1 MRSELKDHVHIYKIL
16 NEHFGD
22 LHWWP
27 AETNDEILIG
37 SILTQNTSW
46 KNVEK
51 AILALKE
58 ENMLSLPAIAGA
70 NEEAIALRIRSSGFF
85 RQKASRIKSIAATI
99 VDQYGSID
107 AMQSLTTQDLAD
119 FFGGLKGIG
128 QETLDSILLYVFNR
142 PVMVIDSYTRR
153 IISRLD
159 YPEEAGDVEIR
170 ENAVPD
176 LMHSVRALKNY
187 HACLVELGKRFC
199 RKSPEC
205 AGCPL
210 KRDCNYAMVLSS
222 P

>member
-1 MRSELKDHVHIYKIL
+1 MKDHFLLYNKL
-16 NEHFGD
+16 NEYFGD

-51 AILALKE
+51 AILELKKD
-58 ENMLSLPAIAGA
+58 NLLSLPGIAEADVDAIS
-70 NEEAIALRIRSSGFF
+70 LRIRSAGFF
-85 RQKASRIKSIAATI
+85 RQKASRIKSIATRI
-99 VDQYGSID
+99 VDQYGRID
-107 AMQSLTTQDLAD
+107 AMQSLTTQDLVG

-142 PVMVIDSYTRR
+142 PVMIVDTYTRR
-153 IISRLD
+153 IISRIN
-159 YPEEAGDVEIR
+159 YPEEAVDEKIM
-170 ENAVPD
+170 ENALSD
-176 LMHSVRALKNY
+176 LRHSISVLKNY

-199 RKSPEC
+199 RKSPDCTE
-205 AGCPL
+205 CPL
-210 KRDCNYAMVLSS
+210 NSVCNYAIVLSS